1 MSRIRKSPRRWST
14 LMELEKHQEAKRRG
28 WVSLQVIGNPMEAKN
43 GMLVKKTPVLMPTS
57 MEKGKPWQ
65 EEEL

>member
-1 MSRIRKSPRRWST
+1 
-14 LMELEKHQEAKRRG
+14 MELEKHQEAKRRG

-43 GMLVKKTPVLMPTS
+43 GMLVKKTPVSMPTS
-57 MEKGKPWQ
+57 MEMGKPCQ